1 MKQIKFKSTRIA
13 IAIAA
18 QVIHETMV
26 SAKALAARA
35 AFNLGE
41 SAHRALFGYMAGAG
55 LIKFAAFSKEEVV
68 NFEEALQGFEDQ
80 LVVSEKFGLFRVGDV
95 EAERANNTIWRPQPY
110 VVQSF
115 NGLDQSANFTSTMA
129 QLSVPISLGFSHSVP
144 LTLSATELRDAL
156 QETRLGKAAAQR
168 LASDIN
174 ISCSNLA
181 ALTGTIVIKRSAA
194 ATGFDDVAA
203 IDTALNRLGIDPM
216 NRHAFYSSSDYN
228 NMASNLAG
236 RVLDNSKSLSAYE
249 RAYVGMVSG
258 INTHKLD
265 YAFRLTVAAGATVTV
280 NGANQR
286 YVPRATSTAGTGETA
301 NVDNRYQ
308 NLTIGVVSGTV
319 KIGDAFTIAGVNEV
333 HHITKQDT
341 GSLKTFRITAIVS
354 GGGGAGVVQ
363 ISPPIISADSSPTM
377 PEQQYRNCTATPAN
391 GAAITFLNTA
401 TGFANPFWVGEAMQ
415 IMPGRYRP
423 APDSGLAI
431 MSGTTKQGITMTMAR
446 QGAIGDLSTRYRW
459 DVFYGISNMQPQMSG
474 IEQFSQP

>member
-1 MKQIKFKSTRIA
+1 MKTPKFKPARIA
-13 IAIAA
+13 VAIAA
-18 QVIHETMV
+18 QVIHETIQAV
-26 SAKALAARA
+26 KREARRTA
-35 AFNLGE
+35 INLGQ
-41 SAHRALFGYMAGAG
+41 SVNDALFGYMGRAG
-55 LIKFAAFSKEEVV
+55 LVKFAAFSKEEVV
-68 NFEEALQGFEDQ
+68 NFEQALQGFEDQ

-110 VVQSF
+110 IVQSF
-115 NGLDQSANFTSTMA
+115 TGLDQTANFSSTFA

-144 LTLSATELRDAL
+144 LILSATELRDAL
-156 QETRLGKAAAQR
+156 QENRLGVAAAQR

-174 ISCSNLA
+174 IACSNLA
-181 ALTGTIVIKRSAA
+181 ALTGTIFIKRSAA

-216 NRHAFYSSSDYN
+216 NRYAFYSSSDYN

-236 RVLDNSKSLSAYE
+236 RVLDNSKSLVAYE
-249 RAYVGMVSG
+249 RAYVGPVSG
-258 INTHKLD
+258 IQTHKLD
-265 YAFRLTVAAGATVTV
+265 YAYRLTVAAGVTVTV

-286 YVPRATSTAGTGETA
+286 YVPRATSTAGTGETS

-308 NLTIGVVSGTV
+308 NLTIAVTSGTV
-319 KIGDAFTIAGVNEV
+319 KVGDAFTIAGVNEV

-341 GSLKTFRITAIVS
+341 GSPKTFRITAIVS
-354 GGGGAGVVQ
+354 GGGGSGVVQ

-377 PEQQYRNCTATPAN
+377 PEQQYKNCTAAPAN

-401 TGFANPFWVGEAMQ
+401 TGFANPFWVGDCMQ

-446 QGAIGDLSTRYRW
+446 QGEINGLSTKYRW
-459 DVFYGISNMQPQMSG
+459 DVFYGIGNMQPQMSG
-474 IEQFSQP
+474 IEMFSQP